1 MSSVQEMNQCKN
13 CKFYRPWMLLVDDN
27 FGNRF
32 NLPLNAG
39 LCINQFS
46 NHYQEAI
53 QENHDCISWKQN
65 ERFIPFT

>member
-1 MSSVQEMNQCKN
+1 
-13 CKFYRPWMLLVDDN
+13 MLLVDDN